1 MSVTPEFGWQ
11 QMALFTEEEVLWP
24 SLFAQKLMISLFSS
38 PIMAPPK
45 QATLLFVS
53 YKLALIGCIVGDV
66 LFLVFVREKH
76 PGPVQVG
83 QSPLTLSSNCQFVA
97 RSTVDRITEA
107 GGRGTKA
114 HFCDRAVGGYLIFLQ
129 TGTNQT

>member
-53 YKLALIGCIVGDV
+53 YKLASISCIESKTFLGDV
-66 LFLVFVREKH
+66 LFLVIVRERNTR
-76 PGPVQVG
+76 VQVG
-83 QSPLTLSSNCQFVA
+83 QFPLTLSSNCHFVT
-97 RSTVDRITEA
+97 RSTVDRITKA
-107 GGRGTKA
+107 GQSS
-114 HFCDRAVGGYLIFLQ
+114 LL
-129 TGTNQT
+129 